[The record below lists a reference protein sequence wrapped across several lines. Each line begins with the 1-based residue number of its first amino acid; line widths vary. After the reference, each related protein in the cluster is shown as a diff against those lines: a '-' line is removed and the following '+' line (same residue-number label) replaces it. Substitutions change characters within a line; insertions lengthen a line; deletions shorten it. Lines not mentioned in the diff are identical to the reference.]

1 MKLKIYKI
9 TVILIS
15 LVLLTIFFLN
25 LNYAKNNTNIVNDY
39 ISYFMPWII
48 IFFIVVIYILI
59 FIKKVKYYDFG
70 LIFIILSNF
79 FMFGT
84 IFLKWLNLESDIWD
98 PVYFYSSNEMF
109 QAISY
114 VIPAIFL
121 FTIGYALFGNRK
133 ITRDNIDNNS
143 KYDDQLVYYTGI
155 FMSIFGG
162 IFRIICDVP
171 TIIYMM
177 GANTYVAY
185 SDYAVS
191 GFLYTFAG
199 LFVPGVI
206 FLMYSKKMSK
216 FKNII
221 MVIVISYIVITMILT
236 GSRKQEIFD
245 IVTLVLCYL
254 ANLKKKISLKK
265 VLLLFILGYLFLD
278 LIYVIREYRT
288 TLDLIPMK
296 YIESI
301 FSFNAIPILFAETLS
316 EVGMVIYS
324 VTNIVKYVPAI
335 MGYEYGM
342 TFLRTIFSFLPI
354 NPLVGD
360 FFYKASSTNVI
371 NEYLNLPVGS
381 SMFGDMYWNFGYL
394 GGLMFSFIIGFL
406 FYLFFNRY
414 LKKFTDNYSAA
425 IYFCC
430 FDILIVLVRAEFF
443 DCWRTLVYFFVTV
456 FLIKYILIKKKT
468 RREKLSN

>member
-48 IFFIVVIYILI
+48 IFFIVEIYILI

-199 LFVPGVI
+199 LFVSGVI

-316 EVGMVIYS
+316 EEELSEFEKILDDESKNKNKKQKKEQLKPFLEYIGESFRLYAGKNSASNHELVFRFAQSDDIWFHGRNIPSAHIIIRLEGVELTDEIIEFAAKVTAYYSKYGSENLIDVDYTYKKYVTKPKNTPAGFVIYKRFK
-324 VTNIVKYVPAI
+324 TITVKPFTKEEI
-335 MGYEYGM
+335 SRYG
-342 TFLRTIFSFLPI
+342 L
-354 NPLVGD
+354 
-360 FFYKASSTNVI
+360 
-371 NEYLNLPVGS
+371 
-381 SMFGDMYWNFGYL
+381 
-394 GGLMFSFIIGFL
+394 
-406 FYLFFNRY
+406 
-414 LKKFTDNYSAA
+414 LKEN
-425 IYFCC
+425 
-430 FDILIVLVRAEFF
+430 
-443 DCWRTLVYFFVTV
+443 
-456 FLIKYILIKKKT
+456 
-468 RREKLSN
+468 N